1 MTQDPLYDNVDFI
14 RENVRRKERLMQLA
28 EECCELSH
36 AALKLLRVLHLA
48 GTPTPLPAHVAE
60 RQFYEEVADVLVC
73 LLAEGSSLYAVAAP
87 SYVGDI
93 ADKKAERWVQR
104 IKEKEGAGT

>member
-1 MTQDPLYDNVDFI
+1 MMQDPLYDNVDFI
-14 RENVRRKERLMQLA
+14 RENVRRKDRLTQLA

-73 LLAEGSSLYAVAAP
+73 LLAEGSIYAVAAP

-104 IKEKEGAGT
+104 IKEKKAADD

>member
-1 MTQDPLYDNVDFI
+1 MKHELFDNVDFL
-14 RENVRRKERLMQLA
+14 RGKVSVQDRLTQLA
-28 EECCELSH
+28 EECCELAQ

-73 LLAEGSSLYAVAAP
+73 LLVEGSIYAAAAP

-104 IKEKEGAGT
+104 IKEKRAADV